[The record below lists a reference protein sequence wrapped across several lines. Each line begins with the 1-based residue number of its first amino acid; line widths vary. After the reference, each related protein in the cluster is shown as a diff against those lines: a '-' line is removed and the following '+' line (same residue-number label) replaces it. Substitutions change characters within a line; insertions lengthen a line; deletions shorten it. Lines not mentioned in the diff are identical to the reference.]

1 MKKTV
6 YPALDLLKLIM
17 AVLVVA
23 VHANPLYGIDA
34 PFASRV
40 LNVLESV
47 SVPFFFVASSF
58 LCFRG
63 LRPAQFQE
71 RISAGS
77 CRVRSTIS
85 KFVWLYFAWF
95 LIYIPIDCLGYW
107 LDGVSLIKAMVLEAR
122 GFFLLGEGRLSWPLW
137 YLLASVVGFILVYT
151 MLRKGMSS
159 RNILGISF
167 LFLLGGFGLSLL
179 LKWEGAPTAI
189 SLPVKIYSLTF
200 GNTRNGLF
208 EGFFYIALG
217 MYFGM
222 NPESINKIDVRTV
235 SAAIAIG
242 FLGCFLI
249 SSDQHLLFC
258 ALVAGGIVLLSIRGG
273 VQNQLPIFTRM
284 RKASTVIYLTHMV
297 FIALYVFEFC
307 GTRLSDVTSNG
318 DVNHLALFC
327 FTVVASL
334 LTAAGVIALSKRNGT
349 IKKFF
354 AV

>member
-1 MKKTV
+1 MKKAV

-23 VHANPLYGIDA
+23 VHTNPLYGVDA
-34 PFASRV
+34 PFTSRV
-40 LNVLESV
+40 LTVLESV
-47 SVPFFFVASSF
+47 TVPFFFIASSF

-63 LRPAQFQE
+63 LRAAQFKE
-71 RISAGS
+71 CASAGS
-77 CRVRSTIS
+77 CRVRATIS
-85 KFVWLYFAWF
+85 KFVWLYLAWF
-95 LIYIPIDCLGYW
+95 LAYIPIDCLGYW

-122 GFFLLGEGRLSWPLW
+122 GFFMLGEGRLSWPLW
-137 YLLASVVGFILVYT
+137 YLLASVVGFILVYA

-159 RNILGISF
+159 RNILGVSF

-200 GNTRNGLF
+200 ENTRNGLF

-222 NPESINKIDVRTV
+222 NSESIKEIDVSTILT
-235 SAAIAIG
+235 AIALG
-242 FLGCFLI
+242 VLGCFLI

-258 ALVAGGIVLLSIRGG
+258 ALVAGGVVLLSIRGG
-273 VQNQLPIFTRM
+273 VQNQLPIFALM
-284 RKASTVIYLTHMV
+284 RKASTVIYLTHMMFV
-297 FIALYVFEFC
+297 ALYVFGIC
-307 GTRLSDVTSNG
+307 GSRQSDVTSNG
-318 DVNHLALFC
+318 DVNHLMLFC
-327 FTVVASL
+327 FVVVTSL
-334 LTAAGVIALSKRNGT
+334 FTAVGVIALSKRNGT

>member
-23 VHANPLYGIDA
+23 VHANPLYGIDV

-47 SVPFFFVASSF
+47 SVPFFFVVSSF

-95 LIYIPIDCLGYW
+95 LVYIPIDCLGYW

-189 SLPVKIYSLTF
+189 SLPVKIYSLMF

-222 NPESINKIDVRTV
+222 NSESLIEIDV
-235 SAAIAIG
+235 SAILAAIAIG
-242 FLGCFLI
+242 VLGCFLI

-273 VQNQLPIFTRM
+273 FRTNFR
-284 RKASTVIYLTHMV
+284 
-297 FIALYVFEFC
+297 
-307 GTRLSDVTSNG
+307 
-318 DVNHLALFC
+318 
-327 FTVVASL
+327 SL
-334 LTAAGVIALSKRNGT
+334 LECGKQVLSFT
-349 IKKFF
+349 SLICCSWLYMSLVF
-354 AV
+354 AEASNLM

>member
-23 VHANPLYGIDA
+23 VHANPLYGIDV

-47 SVPFFFVASSF
+47 SVPFFFVVSSF

-95 LIYIPIDCLGYW
+95 LVYIPIDCLGYW

-137 YLLASVVGFILVYT
+137 YLLASVVGFIFVYT

-189 SLPVKIYSLTF
+189 SLPVKIYSLMF

-222 NPESINKIDVRTV
+222 NPESIQNIDVKVIT
-235 SAAIAIG
+235 AAIATG
-242 FLGCFLI
+242 VLGCFYV

-258 ALVAGGIVLLSIRGG
+258 ALIAGGIVLLSIRGG
-273 VQNQLPIFTRM
+273 VQSRRPMFTRM
-284 RKASTVIYLTHMV
+284 RKASTVIYLTHMM
-297 FIALYVFEFC
+297 FIALYVFEIC
-307 GTRLSDVTSNG
+307 GSRQSDVTSNG

-334 LTAAGVIALSKRNGT
+334 LTAAGVIALSKRSSN